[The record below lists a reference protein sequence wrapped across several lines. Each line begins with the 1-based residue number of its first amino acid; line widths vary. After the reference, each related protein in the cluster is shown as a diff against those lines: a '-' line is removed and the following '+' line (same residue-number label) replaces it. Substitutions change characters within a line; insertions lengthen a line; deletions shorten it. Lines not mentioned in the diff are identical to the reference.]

1 MGRDDVSEKVK
12 IEIRNRPFLPIF
24 VNREGPYWFLLDT
37 GNHSSNVS
45 FEMAQ
50 TLQLELRDVPYHKE
64 PCVSIVEFAV
74 GGLRWK
80 HVVYPVDL
88 CRHAEFLS
96 RPLDGMLGYFF
107 LKDLKVTINYP
118 EEILIVEARSGL
130 EETLCLPPQEIIRHH
145 VQDYTDLVKE
155 RDLTPNHELFRNYM
169 EYGEEMQQR
178 LPHEVPMQVRFG
190 TPVIPVYIDGSGP
203 YQFILDTGASVCIIS
218 PELAKTLQI
227 EPGESG
233 TARGFTIEQEYYS
246 SCVETLAVGAA
257 QCSNPRVIVMD
268 CSHVSERVKSQVD
281 GYLGHSFLKE
291 FEITINYP
299 EKTLVFQ

>member
-1 MGRDDVSEKVK
+1 MGRDDVSEKVR

-24 VNREGPYWFLLDT
+24 VNRGGPYWFLLDT

-45 FEMAQ
+45 FEISQ
-50 TLQLELRDVPYHKE
+50 TLQLEREDVPYKE
-64 PCVSIVEFAV
+64 ACVSIVEFAV
-74 GGLRWK
+74 GGIRWK
-80 HVVYPVDL
+80 HVVYPADL
-88 CRHAEFLS
+88 CRHAELLS

-118 EEILIVEARSGL
+118 EETLIVEARRGL
-130 EETLCLPPQEIIRHH
+130 EETLYLPPQEIIRHH

-155 RDLTPNHELFRNYM
+155 RDLPPNHELFRNSM
-169 EYGEEMQQR
+169 EHGEETKQR
-178 LPHEVPMQVRFG
+178 LLHEVPMQIRFG

-203 YQFILDTGASVCIIS
+203 YQFIFDTGASVCIIS

-233 TARGFTIEQEYYS
+233 TARGLRDEKEYYS
-246 SCVETLAVGAA
+246 SRVETLVVGAV
-257 QCSNPRVIVMD
+257 QCSNLRVIVMD
-268 CSHVSERVKSQVD
+268 CSHVSESVKSQVD

-291 FEITINYP
+291 FEVTINYP